1 MAKSS
6 KARLPPRWFVRT
18 FWRNH
23 RRVYRLTGGRLGL
36 WRAKPNRWGA
46 MCVRA
51 VGRRSGLERRVIV
64 GYFEDGE
71 NHVVMAMNGWGEAEP
86 LWWLNV
92 QAHPDVQVDLV
103 DGPRQVTAHAADGA
117 ERARL
122 WARWQELDQHLDEY
136 AARRPGETAVVVF
149 TPRE

>member
-71 NHVVMAMNGWGEAEP
+71 NLVVLDLVGLFADVDRPGVDGERA
-86 LWWLNV
+86 
-92 QAHPDVQVDLV
+92 VQVATRGD
-103 DGPRQVTAHAADGA
+103 VTA
-117 ERARL
+117 
-122 WARWQELDQHLDEY
+122 
-136 AARRPGETAVVVF
+136 RR
-149 TPRE
+149 

>member
-6 KARLPPRWFVRT
+6 NARLPPQWFMRA

-23 RRVYRLTGGRLGL
+23 RRVYRLTRGRFGL

-51 VGRRSGLERRVIV
+51 VGRRSGRERPVIV

-71 NHVVMAMNGWGEAEP
+71 RLVVMAMNGWREGEPA
-86 LWWLNV
+86 WWLNV
-92 QAHPDVQVDLV
+92 QAHPDVQVELV
-103 DGPRQVTAHAADGA
+103 DGPRQVTAHAAEGA
-117 ERARL
+117 ERERL

-136 AARRPGETAVVVF
+136 AARRSGETAVVVF
-149 TPRE
+149 APRE